1 MDDKLLISFMKSLKD
16 KKIDKKEEVDKAF
29 RRVAYTI
36 NGIHRSILLTYGNI
50 SSFNTNKKADELFRR
65 KMLLN
70 YYILDAELIINNE
83 IKGYC
88 YLDFIF
94 PGACILIGEYDSRI
108 CKLKTYLNQLLILKE
123 FLKNNTHLSIGLWY
137 WELSRLK

>member
-1 MDDKLLISFMKSLKD
+1 MNDKVLISFMKSLKN
-16 KKIDKKEEVDKAF
+16 KKTDEKEETKAF

-50 SSFNTNKKADELFRR
+50 SSFNTNKKADELFR
-65 KMLLN
+65 KKKLLLN
-70 YYILDAELIINNE
+70 YYTLDAIKIISYGIEHYN
-83 IKGYC
+83 

-108 CKLKTYLNQLLILKE
+108 CKLKTYINQLLMLKE
-123 FLKNNTHLSIGLWY
+123 FLKNNSHLSIGLWY
-137 WELSRLK
+137 WELSRLS

>member
-1 MDDKLLISFMKSLKD
+1 MNDKLLISFMKSLKN
-16 KKIDKKEEVDKAF
+16 KKIDDKEAAF

-36 NGIHRSILLTYGNI
+36 NGIHRSILTYGNN

-65 KMLLN
+65 KKSLLN
-70 YYILDAELIINNE
+70 YYILDASVIIDDE
-83 IKGYC
+83 IERYN

-108 CKLKTYLNQLLILKE
+108 CKLKTYSNQLLILKE
-123 FLKNNTHLSIGLWY
+123 FLKNNSHLSIGLWY
-137 WELSRLK
+137 WELSRLS